1 MKRRTT
7 VISAIAAVALLGG
20 GTATA
25 VAVSGDD
32 GGSGSSSAT
41 QQSSVRVKDD
51 DGVSDNQEEI
61 NEAKGAKVSAEDA
74 IAAALKHT
82 PGTAVGADL
91 DSDNGRLVWE
101 VDVIGAGNKWQHV
114 DVDPGNGKVLGSHT
128 ERDDDGDDSAA
139 RVAATLKDASTSAE
153 DAAKAAAAKGTV
165 TSVDAD
171 DDGSVKVWEVETT
184 SADGTQHDWHVDF
197 QSGAVSVDHAS
208 DDDGEDD

>member
-7 VISAIAAVALLGG
+7 VISAIAVVALLGG

-32 GGSGSSSAT
+32 APTKSTAS
-41 QQSSVRVKDD
+41 QSSVKVKDD
-51 DGVSDNQEEI
+51 DGVSDDQEEA

-91 DSDNGRLVWE
+91 DSDDGRLVWE
-101 VDVIGAGNKWQHV
+101 VDVIGSGDKWQHV

-128 ERDDDGDDSAA
+128 ERDDDGDESAA

-153 DAAKAAAAKGTV
+153 DAAKAAASKGTV

-184 SADGTQHDWHVDF
+184 SSNGTEHDWHVDLK
-197 QSGAVSVDHAS
+197 SGAVTVDHAS
-208 DDDGEDD
+208 DDDGDDD